1 MRTYWY
7 VNSSDRCFMDLWLT
21 HAGIIMFEQ
30 MSAKWAMAVLGF
42 ISFGLVALV
51 YVLYFFGATL
61 RAMSKLAK

>member
-1 MRTYWY
+1 
-7 VNSSDRCFMDLWLT
+7 
-21 HAGIIMFEQ
+21 MFEQ

-51 YVLYFFGATL
+51 YVLYFFGAKL